1 MSPTLKNHT
10 CQKKKKTES
19 NNNKNC
25 SKINLFLVKI
35 FGKRKSNAQRTLCA
49 RQNIENLLERE
60 NKNLKLFFENF
71 KY

>member
-10 CQKKKKTES
+10 CQKNKES

-35 FGKRKSNAQRTLCA
+35 FRKRKSNAQRTLCA
-49 RQNIENLLERE
+49 RQNIEILLERE
-60 NKNLKLFFENF
+60 REQKFKAFSFENLK
-71 KY
+71 Y